1 MVQAVT
7 RGTIMIEM
15 KSDTNIQLPI
25 DVLSEKPPFDMHEE
39 IAHVKDKTKNSVLDG
54 SFRSFQN

>member
-7 RGTIMIEM
+7 RGTIMTEM

-25 DVLSEKPPFDMHEE
+25 DIFSEKAPFDMLEE
-39 IAHVKDKTKNSVLDG
+39 MAHVNDKIKN
-54 SFRSFQN
+54 

>member
-7 RGTIMIEM
+7 RGTIMTEM

-25 DVLSEKPPFDMHEE
+25 DILSEKAPFDMLEE
-39 IAHVKDKTKNSVLDG
+39 MAHVNDKIKNSELK
-54 SFRSFQN
+54 SSQSNF